1 MTQGNP
7 MVRKLRTAGIFII
20 IGLVVEAISLA
31 WNNPL
36 SFVAFLGIGGL
47 FLAIGILVYLWSL
60 VSYRQEEGKTKSE
73 QG

>member
-1 MTQGNP
+1 MAK
-7 MVRKLRTAGIFII
+7 KLRTAGILII

-47 FLAIGILVYLWSL
+47 FLALGILLYLWTL
-60 VSYRQEEGKTKSE
+60 VSFRRSEESAAKGAE
-73 QG
+73 G

>member
-1 MTQGNP
+1 MAK
-7 MVRKLRTAGIFII
+7 KLRTAGILII

-47 FLAIGILVYLWSL
+47 FLALGILLYLWTL
-60 VSYRQEEGKTKSE
+60 VSYRNLVRE
-73 QG
+73 

>member
-1 MTQGNP
+1 MAK
-7 MVRKLRTAGIFII
+7 KLRTAGILII

-47 FLAIGILVYLWSL
+47 FLALGILLYLWTL
-60 VSYRQEEGKTKSE
+60 VSYRRSDESAAKGAEG
-73 QG
+73 

>member
-1 MTQGNP
+1 MTQDNS
-7 MVRKLRTAGIFII
+7 MAKKLRTAGILII

-47 FLAIGILVYLWSL
+47 FLALGILFYLWTL
-60 VSYRQEEGKTKSE
+60 VSYRNLVRE
-73 QG
+73 